1 MCFQLERKMK
11 LINKVLAVSAIS
23 LSLMPAL
30 ASADCGKARLADF
43 DWNSANVHTGIVQF
57 ILEHG
62 YGCEVETTRGSTTPI
77 MAAHYDSQLD
87 VVTELWYDNI
97 VTQYD
102 AVEAEG
108 IIENIGINTPDSQQA
123 FYVDRNTAEKY
134 NIKSVLDMNN
144 PEIAALFTD
153 PENPDRGRMVSCIGG
168 WTCYTINH
176 VKQRV
181 YGLDKFYTNF
191 DPGSSG
197 ALAAEIAGAFAKD
210 RPIFTYYWAPTAL
223 MGKVD
228 LVRLVEPP
236 YDAACWGAMM
246 DVVEDIK
253 ANGKDVYKPTCA
265 TEYKD
270 MSLDKSVLTAWADT
284 HPDETAF
291 LRAYSIP
298 TATVNKLLAYYED
311 EADGDMELLAMEY
324 LQNNSEWK
332 SWVSAEVA
340 AKVSGAL

>member
-1 MCFQLERKMK
+1 MK

-87 VVTELWYDNI
+87 IVTELWYDNI

-102 AVEAEG
+102 AVEAAG
-108 IIENIGINTPDSQQA
+108 VIRNIGINTPDSQQA

-144 PEIAALFTD
+144 PEIAALFSD
-153 PENPDRGRMVSCIGG
+153 PENPDMGRMVSCIGG

-284 HPDETAF
+284 HPEETAF
-291 LRAYSIP
+291 LEAYSIP
-298 TATVNKLLAYYED
+298 TATVNKLLAFYEG

>member
-1 MCFQLERKMK
+1 MK

-23 LSLMPAL
+23 LSLMPAI

-123 FYVDRNTAEKY
+123 FYVDRNTVDKY

-153 PENPDRGRMVSCIGG
+153 PENPDMGRMVSCIGG

-228 LVRLVEPP
+228 LVRLTEPP

-311 EADGDMELLAMEY
+311 EADGDMELLAIEY
-324 LQNNSEWK
+324 LSE
-332 SWVSAEVA
+332 
-340 AKVSGAL
+340 

>member
-1 MCFQLERKMK
+1 MK

-62 YGCEVETTRGSTTPI
+62 FGCEVETTRGSTTPI

-153 PENPDRGRMVSCIGG
+153 PENPDMGRMVSCIGG

-228 LVRLVEPP
+228 LVRLTEPP

>member
-1 MCFQLERKMK
+1 MK

-23 LSLMPAL
+23 LSLMPSI

-123 FYVDRNTAEKY
+123 FYVDRNTVDKY

-153 PENPDRGRMVSCIGG
+153 PENPDMGRMVSCIGG

-228 LVRLVEPP
+228 LVRLTEPP

-311 EADGDMELLAMEY
+311 EADGDMELLAIEY
-324 LQNNSEWK
+324 LSNNSEWK

-340 AKVSGAL
+340 ANVSGAL

>member
-1 MCFQLERKMK
+1 MK

-23 LSLMPAL
+23 LSLMPAI

-102 AVEAEG
+102 AVEAAG
-108 IIENIGINTPDSQQA
+108 VIRNIGINTPDSQQA

-144 PEIAALFTD
+144 PEIAALFSD
-153 PENPDRGRMVSCIGG
+153 PENPDMGRMVSCIGG

-228 LVRLVEPP
+228 LVRLTEPP

-284 HPDETAF
+284 HPEETAF
-291 LRAYSIP
+291 LEAYSIP
-298 TATVNKLLAYYED
+298 TATVNKLLAFYEG

>member
-1 MCFQLERKMK
+1 MK

-23 LSLMPAL
+23 LSLMPAI

-144 PEIAALFTD
+144 PEIAALFSD
-153 PENPDRGRMVSCIGG
+153 PENPDMGRMVSCIGG

-340 AKVSGAL
+340 ANVSDAL

>member
-1 MCFQLERKMK
+1 MK

-102 AVEAEG
+102 AVEAAG
-108 IIENIGINTPDSQQA
+108 VIRNIGINTPDSQQA

-144 PEIAALFTD
+144 PEIAALFSD
-153 PENPDRGRMVSCIGG
+153 PENPDMGRMVSCIGG

-284 HPDETAF
+284 HPEETAF
-291 LRAYSIP
+291 LEAYSIP
-298 TATVNKLLAYYED
+298 TATVNKLLAFYEG

>member
-1 MCFQLERKMK
+1 MK

-102 AVEAEG
+102 AVEASG
-108 IIENIGINTPDSQQA
+108 VIRNIGINTPDSQQA

-153 PENPDRGRMVSCIGG
+153 PENPDMGRMVSCIGG

-284 HPDETAF
+284 HPEETAF
-291 LRAYSIP
+291 LEAYSIP
-298 TATVNKLLAYYED
+298 TATVNKLLAFYEG

>member
-1 MCFQLERKMK
+1 MK
-11 LINKVLAVSAIS
+11 LINKLLAVSAIS
-23 LSLMPAL
+23 LSLMPAI
-30 ASADCGKARLADF
+30 ASADCGKTRLADF

-57 ILEHG
+57 VLENG

-97 VTQYD
+97 VLQYD
-102 AVEAEG
+102 AVQAEG

-123 FYVDRNTAEKY
+123 FYVDRTTAEKY

-144 PEIAALFTD
+144 PEIAALFKD
-153 PENPDRGRMVSCIGG
+153 PENPDKGRMVSCIGG

-181 YGLDKFYTNF
+181 YGLDKLYTNF
-191 DPGSSG
+191 DPGSNG
-197 ALAAEIAGAFAKD
+197 ALSAVIAGAFAKEQ
-210 RPIFTYYWAPTAL
+210 PLFTYYWAPTAL

-236 YDAACWGAMM
+236 YDADCWDAMM
-246 DVVEDIK
+246 LVVEDMK
-253 ANGKDVYKPTCA
+253 ANGSDVYTPTCA

-298 TATVNKLLAYYED
+298 TATVNKLLAFYEG
-311 EADGDMELLAMEY
+311 EADGDMELLAIEY
-324 LQNNSEWK
+324 LSNNSEWK
-332 SWVSAEVA
+332 SWVSADVA
-340 AKVSGAL
+340 AKVSAAL

>member
-1 MCFQLERKMK
+1 MK

-23 LSLMPAL
+23 LSLMPAI

-102 AVEAEG
+102 AVEAAG
-108 IIENIGINTPDSQQA
+108 VIRNIGINTPDSQQA

-144 PEIAALFTD
+144 PEIAALFSD
-153 PENPDRGRMVSCIGG
+153 PENPDMGRMVSCIGG

-284 HPDETAF
+284 HPAETAF
-291 LRAYSIP
+291 LEAYSLP
-298 TATVNKLLAYYED
+298 TASVNALLAFYED
-311 EADGDMELLAMEY
+311 EADGDMELTALEY
-324 LQNNSEWK
+324 LENNSEWK
-332 SWVSAEVA
+332 SWMSADVA

>member
-1 MCFQLERKMK
+1 MK

-123 FYVDRNTAEKY
+123 FYVDRNTVDKY

-228 LVRLVEPP
+228 LVRLTEPP

>member
-1 MCFQLERKMK
+1 MK

-153 PENPDRGRMVSCIGG
+153 PENPDMGRMVSCIGG

-298 TATVNKLLAYYED
+298 TATVNKLLAFYEG
-311 EADGDMELLAMEY
+311 EADGDMELLALEY

>member
-1 MCFQLERKMK
+1 MK
-11 LINKVLAVSAIS
+11 LINKLLAVSAIS
-23 LSLMPAL
+23 LSLMPAI

-123 FYVDRNTAEKY
+123 FYVDRNTVDKY

-153 PENPDRGRMVSCIGG
+153 PENPDMGRMVSCIGG

-228 LVRLVEPP
+228 LVRLTEPP

-311 EADGDMELLAMEY
+311 EADGDMELLAIEY
-324 LQNNSEWK
+324 LSNNSEWK

-340 AKVSGAL
+340 ANVSGAL

>member
-1 MCFQLERKMK
+1 MK

-23 LSLMPAL
+23 LSLMPAI

-153 PENPDRGRMVSCIGG
+153 PENPDMGRMVSCIGG

-228 LVRLVEPP
+228 LVRLTEPP

-311 EADGDMELLAMEY
+311 EADGDMELLAIEY
-324 LQNNSEWK
+324 LSNNSEWK

-340 AKVSGAL
+340 ANVSGAL

>member
-1 MCFQLERKMK
+1 MK

-23 LSLMPAL
+23 LSLMPAI

-102 AVEAEG
+102 AVEAAG
-108 IIENIGINTPDSQQA
+108 VIRNIGINTPDSQQA

-144 PEIAALFTD
+144 PEIAALFSD
-153 PENPDRGRMVSCIGG
+153 PENPDMGRMVSCIGG

-284 HPDETAF
+284 HPEETAF
-291 LRAYSIP
+291 LEAYSIP

>member
-1 MCFQLERKMK
+1 MK

-23 LSLMPAL
+23 LSLMPAI

-123 FYVDRNTAEKY
+123 FYVDRNTVDKY

-153 PENPDRGRMVSCIGG
+153 PENPDMGRMVSCIGG

-228 LVRLVEPP
+228 LVRLTEPP

-324 LQNNSEWK
+324 LPNNSEWK

-340 AKVSGAL
+340 ANVSDAL

>member
-1 MCFQLERKMK
+1 MK
-11 LINKVLAVSAIS
+11 LINKVSAVSAIS

-102 AVEAEG
+102 AVEAAG
-108 IIENIGINTPDSQQA
+108 VIRNIGINTPDSQQA

-153 PENPDRGRMVSCIGG
+153 PENPDMGRMVSCIGG

-298 TATVNKLLAYYED
+298 TATVNKLLAFYEG

>member
-1 MCFQLERKMK
+1 MK

-23 LSLMPAL
+23 LSLMPAI

-123 FYVDRNTAEKY
+123 FYVDRNTVDKY

-153 PENPDRGRMVSCIGG
+153 PENPDMGRMVSCIGG

-228 LVRLVEPP
+228 LVRLTEPP

>member
-1 MCFQLERKMK
+1 MK

-123 FYVDRNTAEKY
+123 FYVDRNTVDKY

-153 PENPDRGRMVSCIGG
+153 PENPDMGRMVSCIGG

-298 TATVNKLLAYYED
+298 TATVNKLLAFYEG

-340 AKVSGAL
+340 ANVSDAL

>member
-1 MCFQLERKMK
+1 
-11 LINKVLAVSAIS
+11 
-23 LSLMPAL
+23 MPAI

-123 FYVDRNTAEKY
+123 FYVDRNTVDKY

-153 PENPDRGRMVSCIGG
+153 PENPDMGRMVSCIGG

-228 LVRLVEPP
+228 LVRLTEPP

-311 EADGDMELLAMEY
+311 EADGDMELLAIEY
-324 LQNNSEWK
+324 LSNNSEWK

-340 AKVSGAL
+340 ANVSGAL

>member
-1 MCFQLERKMK
+1 MK

-102 AVEAEG
+102 AVEAAG
-108 IIENIGINTPDSQQA
+108 VIRNIGINTPDSQQA
-123 FYVDRNTAEKY
+123 FYVDRNTADKY

-144 PEIAALFTD
+144 PEIAALFSD
-153 PENPDRGRMVSCIGG
+153 PENPDMGRMVSCIGG

-291 LRAYSIP
+291 LGAYSIP
-298 TATVNKLLAYYED
+298 TATVNKLLAFYEG

>member
-1 MCFQLERKMK
+1 MK

-153 PENPDRGRMVSCIGG
+153 PENSDMGRMVSCIGG

-197 ALAAEIAGAFAKD
+197 ALAAEIAGAFAKN

-298 TATVNKLLAYYED
+298 TATVNKLLAFYEG

>member
-1 MCFQLERKMK
+1 MK

-153 PENPDRGRMVSCIGG
+153 PESPDMGRMVSCIGG

>member
-1 MCFQLERKMK
+1 MK

-102 AVEAEG
+102 AVEAAG
-108 IIENIGINTPDSQQA
+108 VIRNIGINTPDSQQA
-123 FYVDRNTAEKY
+123 FYVDRTTADKY

-144 PEIAALFTD
+144 PEIAALFSD
-153 PENPDRGRMVSCIGG
+153 PENPDMGRMVSCIGG

-284 HPDETAF
+284 HPEETAF
-291 LRAYSIP
+291 LEAYSIP
-298 TATVNKLLAYYED
+298 TATVNKLLAFYEG

>member
-1 MCFQLERKMK
+1 MK

-102 AVEAEG
+102 AVEAAG
-108 IIENIGINTPDSQQA
+108 VIRNIGINTPDSQQA

-144 PEIAALFTD
+144 PEIAALFSD
-153 PENPDRGRMVSCIGG
+153 PENPDMGRMVSCIGG

-197 ALAAEIAGAFAKD
+197 ALDAAIAGGFKKGK
-210 RPIFTYYWAPTAL
+210 PVFTYYWTPTGL

-228 LVRLVEPP
+228 LVQLKEPA
-236 YDAACWGAMM
+236 YDNACWTEMM
-246 DVVEDIK
+246 VVVEDIK
-253 ANGKDVYKPTCA
+253 ANGPDVFKDTCVSAYVDMALTKSATTKFANDPANKPIIDFIKK
-265 TEYKD
+265 Y
-270 MSLDKSVLTAWADT
+270 SV
-284 HPDETAF
+284 
-291 LRAYSIP
+291 P
-298 TATVNKLLAYYED
+298 TADVNKSLGFYM
-311 EADGDMELLAMEY
+311 EADGDLEATAKDFLKGSKA
-324 LQNNSEWK
+324 WTK
-332 SWVSAEVA
+332 WVPSDVA
-340 AKVSGAL
+340 KKVKAAL

>member
-1 MCFQLERKMK
+1 MK

-123 FYVDRNTAEKY
+123 FYVDRTTADKY

-298 TATVNKLLAYYED
+298 TATVNKLLAFYEG

>member
-1 MCFQLERKMK
+1 MK

-228 LVRLVEPP
+228 LVRLTEPP

-284 HPDETAF
+284 HPEETAF
-291 LRAYSIP
+291 LEAYSIP
-298 TATVNKLLAYYED
+298 TATVNKLLAFYEG

>member
-1 MCFQLERKMK
+1 MK

-298 TATVNKLLAYYED
+298 TATVNKLLAFYEG

>member
-1 MCFQLERKMK
+1 MK
-11 LINKVLAVSAIS
+11 LINKVLAVSVIS
-23 LSLMPAL
+23 LSLMPAI

-123 FYVDRNTAEKY
+123 FYVDRNTVDKY

-153 PENPDRGRMVSCIGG
+153 PENPDMGRMVSCIGG

-228 LVRLVEPP
+228 LVRLTEPP

-311 EADGDMELLAMEY
+311 EADGDMELLAIEY
-324 LQNNSEWK
+324 LSNNSEWK

-340 AKVSGAL
+340 ANVSGAL

>member
-1 MCFQLERKMK
+1 
-11 LINKVLAVSAIS
+11 
-23 LSLMPAL
+23 
-30 ASADCGKARLADF
+30 
-43 DWNSANVHTGIVQF
+43 
-57 ILEHG
+57 
-62 YGCEVETTRGSTTPI
+62 
-77 MAAHYDSQLD
+77 
-87 VVTELWYDNI
+87 
-97 VTQYD
+97 
-102 AVEAEG
+102 
-108 IIENIGINTPDSQQA
+108 
-123 FYVDRNTAEKY
+123 
-134 NIKSVLDMNN
+134 
-144 PEIAALFTD
+144 
-153 PENPDRGRMVSCIGG
+153 
-168 WTCYTINH
+168 
-176 VKQRV
+176 
-181 YGLDKFYTNF
+181 
-191 DPGSSG
+191 
-197 ALAAEIAGAFAKD
+197 
-210 RPIFTYYWAPTAL
+210 

-298 TATVNKLLAYYED
+298 TATVNKLLAFYEG

>member
-1 MCFQLERKMK
+1 MK
-11 LINKVLAVSAIS
+11 FLKRLVLSAFFIS
-23 LSLMPAL
+23 TLSLVGT
-30 ASADCGKARLADF
+30 SANAACKARLGDF
-43 DWNSANVHTGIVQF
+43 DWSSANIHTAITSF
-57 ILEHG
+57 ILEKG
-62 YGCEVETTRGSTTPI
+62 YGCNVTVTKGSTTPI

-87 VVTELWYDNI
+87 IVTELWYDNI

-102 AVEAEG
+102 AVEASG
-108 IIENIGINTPDSQQA
+108 VIRNIGINTPDSQQA
-123 FYVDRNTAEKY
+123 FYVDRNTADKY
-134 NIKSVLDMNN
+134 SIKSVLDMNN
-144 PEIAALFTD
+144 PEIAALFSD
-153 PENPDRGRMVSCIGG
+153 PENPDMGRMVSCIGG

-284 HPDETAF
+284 HPEETAF
-291 LRAYSIP
+291 LEAYSIP
-298 TATVNKLLAYYED
+298 TATVNKLLAFYEG

>member
-1 MCFQLERKMK
+1 MK

-97 VTQYD
+97 VTRYD

-144 PEIAALFTD
+144 PEIAALFSD
-153 PENPDRGRMVSCIGG
+153 PENPDMGRMVSCIGG
-168 WTCYTINH
+168 WTFYTINH

-228 LVRLVEPP
+228 LVRLTEPP

-298 TATVNKLLAYYED
+298 TATVNKLLAFYEG

>member
-1 MCFQLERKMK
+1 MK

-153 PENPDRGRMVSCIGG
+153 PENPDMGRMVSCIGG

-298 TATVNKLLAYYED
+298 TATVNKLLAFYEG

>member
-1 MCFQLERKMK
+1 
-11 LINKVLAVSAIS
+11 
-23 LSLMPAL
+23 
-30 ASADCGKARLADF
+30 
-43 DWNSANVHTGIVQF
+43 
-57 ILEHG
+57 
-62 YGCEVETTRGSTTPI
+62 

-153 PENPDRGRMVSCIGG
+153 PENPGMGRMVSCIGG

-228 LVRLVEPP
+228 LVRLTEPP

>member
-1 MCFQLERKMK
+1 MK

-144 PEIAALFTD
+144 PDIAPLFTD
-153 PENPDRGRMVSCIGG
+153 PENPDMGRMVSCIGG

>member
-1 MCFQLERKMK
+1 MK

-228 LVRLVEPP
+228 LVRLTEPP

-340 AKVSGAL
+340 ANVSGAL

>member
-1 MCFQLERKMK
+1 MK

-153 PENPDRGRMVSCIGG
+153 PENPDMGRMVSCIGG

-228 LVRLVEPP
+228 LVRLTEPP

-298 TATVNKLLAYYED
+298 TATVNKLLAYYEG

>member
-1 MCFQLERKMK
+1 MK
-11 LINKVLAVSAIS
+11 LINKLLAVSAIS
-23 LSLMPAL
+23 VAL
-30 ASADCGKARLADF
+30 VPGVVSADCGKTRLADF

-77 MAAHYDSQLD
+77 MAAHYDGQLD

-97 VTQYD
+97 VQEYD
-102 AVEAEG
+102 AVEAAG
-108 IIENIGINTPDSQQA
+108 TIRNIGINTPDSQQA
-123 FYVDRNTAEKY
+123 FYVDRKTVDKY
-134 NIKSVLDMNN
+134 GIKSVLDMNN

-153 PENPDRGRMVSCIGG
+153 PENPDMGRMVSCIGG

-176 VKQRV
+176 VKQKV
-181 YGLDKFYTNF
+181 YGLDNYYTNF

-236 YDAACWGAMM
+236 YDVDCWEAMM
-246 DVVEDIK
+246 EVVVDVK

-270 MSLDKSVLTAWADT
+270 MSLDKSVLTAWEET
-284 HPDETAF
+284 HPEETAF
-291 LRAYSIP
+291 LEAYSIP
-298 TATVNKLLAYYED
+298 TATVNKLLAFYED
-311 EADGDMELLAMEY
+311 EADGDMELLAIEY
-324 LQNNSEWK
+324 LSNNSEWK

-340 AKVSGAL
+340 DNVSSAL